1 MNSYKFYI
9 ITLCCLLFSISC
21 GSDFLEREPLDQ
33 ITTGNF
39 YNTASDA
46 NLAVLSCYSVLHGT
60 NWYGKSWM
68 ITEIPSDNTT
78 TGGNDPD
85 FSPIDNFTINADNIP
100 NTEFWTE
107 HYKLITLANQ
117 VITFVPEIDMLQ
129 ATKDLYIAEAKFLRA
144 FAYFDLVRIYG
155 DVPIITEVPSIDAD
169 LFIPRHPV
177 ADVYNL
183 IIEDLNAGIA
193 FLPAKRTGADL
204 GRGSADAAI
213 ALLAKVHLT
222 IGNNEECMALCRELI
237 ASGRYKL
244 MESFDDNWLKDVSD
258 NNAESIFQLQ
268 YVGCGPG
275 GTGNALQAFFAPWGQ
290 GITQNSDGWGSQI
303 PSGPSTENPGT
314 TAKDIFSPDDL
325 RKYHSIMSPGDYYP
339 MINSELGGYTYPLVG
354 ASRSSI
360 NIKKYVIGGG
370 SDVCFMSTP
379 QNFHLIRYADVLLM
393 LAEASCALSGGIT
406 VTEDVIEA
414 YNQVR
419 ERAGLPG
426 TSTLTIEE
434 LFEERRREFVF
445 ENQRWFDLLRSGNVQ
460 EIMLLHGKQMQDFNV
475 LFPIPSSELAINT
488 NLVQNP
494 GY

>member
-1 MNSYKFYI
+1 MNKRNI
-9 ITLCCLLFSISC
+9 HIVALACLLFSLGCS
-21 GSDFLEREPLDQ
+21 SDFLDKQPLDQ

-107 HYKLITLANQ
+107 HFKLVTLANQ
-117 VITFVPEIDMLQ
+117 VITFVPDIDMLESQ
-129 ATKDLYIAEAKFLRA
+129 KSLFISEAKFLRA

-155 DVPIITEVPSIDAD
+155 EVPIVTELPSIDAD
-169 LFIPRHPV
+169 LFVSRNPV
-177 ADVYNL
+177 DEVYEF
-183 IIEDLNAGIA
+183 IIEDLQAGIA
-193 FLPAKRTGADL
+193 SLPDKRTGADL
-204 GRGSADAAI
+204 GRASADAAK
-213 ALLAKVHLT
+213 ALLAKVFLT
-222 IGNNEECMALCRELI
+222 IDRNDECMDLCRELI
-237 ASGRYKL
+237 ASNRYKL
-244 MESFDDNWLKDVSD
+244 MEDFADNWLKDVSD

-268 YVGCGPG
+268 YVGCGPA

-314 TAKDIFSPDDL
+314 TVKDIFSADDL

-339 MINSELGGYTYPLVG
+339 SINSELGGYTYPLVG

-379 QNFHLIRYADVLLM
+379 QNFHIIRYADVLLM
-393 LAEASCALSGGIT
+393 LAEASCSRNGGIT
-406 VTEDVIEA
+406 ATGDVIEA

-419 ERAGLPG
+419 RRAGLSE
-426 TSTLTIEE
+426 TSTLTIDE

-445 ENQRWFDLLRSGNVQ
+445 ENQRWFDLLRTGNIQ

-475 LFPIPSSELAINT
+475 LFPIPSPELAINT
-488 NLVQNP
+488 NLTQNP